1 MYLILQILLL
11 VVKINIGKAGK
22 KKVEYYTMIE
32 FISFNQVFNEIK
44 NLRRYHLNYIKNEF
58 LSRPII
64 ILGVLLLI
72 FLFCFFLLSFPSID
86 LEALRN
92 LLIIFTFFSLLYLGA
107 IPIALLYTFHD
118 FREKWEMEFK
128 KTLLRYIFEE
138 MKNEKK
144 IIISYYYETYSYNQD
159 FYNEVINILSF
170 AKEAIIKRIFIKKI
184 KELITSSLS
193 KDEKCWVSRLL
204 VFNFNNKMVYWVE
217 GAGIELVF
225 YDLAPDDSVGVVG
238 RVGISGIL
246 IICDIHFKSELLAVF
261 YNTNDEFSYSD
272 DYNKGKYIKYKYP
285 NVEIFTF
292 NPNFKFFNNKVEVL
306 VDKLIK
312 NYYFQNK
319 FYGSFFVIKDNKLI
333 NFLSYEDLALV
344 DIDGLFFVPSLLASD
359 KILKKAVIHT
369 YVQLDKRINFINEII
384 KIIGSGLEE

>member
-1 MYLILQILLL
+1 M
-11 VVKINIGKAGK
+11 KINIGKAGK
-22 KKVEYYTMIE
+22 KKNIEYYTMIE

-44 NLRRYHLNYIKNEF
+44 NLRRYHLNYIKDEF

-64 ILGVLLLI
+64 ILGVLFLI

-170 AKEAIIKRIFIKKI
+170 AKEAIIKRIFIEKI
-184 KELITSSLS
+184 NELITRSLS
-193 KDEKCWVSRLL
+193 KDEICRVSRLL

-217 GAGIELVF
+217 GATIELVF

-238 RVGISGIL
+238 EVGISGIL

-261 YNTNDEFSYSD
+261 YNTNNEFSYDD
-272 DYNKGKYIKYKYP
+272 DYKGKYIKYDKYP

-292 NPNFKFFNNKVEVL
+292 SPNFKFFNNKVEVL

-333 NFLSYEDLALV
+333 NFLSYKDLALV
-344 DIDGLFFVPSLLASD
+344 DIDELFFVPSLLASD

-369 YVQLDKRINFINEII
+369 YVQLNKRINFINEII
-384 KIIGSGLEE
+384 KIIGAGLEE

>member
-1 MYLILQILLL
+1 
-11 VVKINIGKAGK
+11 
-22 KKVEYYTMIE
+22 MIE
-32 FISFNQVFNEIK
+32 FISSNQVFNEIK
-44 NLRRYHLNYIKNEF
+44 NLRRYHLNYIKDEF

-72 FLFCFFLLSFPSID
+72 FLFSFFLISFPSID
-86 LEALRN
+86 LEALGN

-144 IIISYYYETYSYNQD
+144 IIISYYYKTYSYNQD

-184 KELITSSLS
+184 KELITTSLS
-193 KDEKCWVSRLL
+193 KDEICRVSRLL

-217 GAGIELVF
+217 GATIELVF

-261 YNTNDEFSYSD
+261 YNTNNEFSYDD
-272 DYNKGKYIKYKYP
+272 DYKGKYIKYDKYP

-319 FYGSFFVIKDNKLI
+319 FYSSFFVIKDNKLI
-333 NFLSYEDLALV
+333 NFLSYKDLALV
-344 DIDGLFFVPSLLASD
+344 DIDELFFVPSLFASD
-359 KILKKAVIHT
+359 KTLKKAVIHT
-369 YVQLDKRINFINEII
+369 YVQLNKRINFINEII
-384 KIIGSGLEE
+384 KIIGFALEE